1 MTMNSTPL
9 SHEETTVTSQQ
20 LLERAQILYEFVDL
34 FSQYESTP
42 RNYGWTENLTMN
54 EVHLLAKID
63 SEPGICSVDLVEVFH
78 RSKGYISRITK
89 KLEAGGYIIRVAD
102 KQDAKRQLLF
112 LTPSGKKLC
121 TAHADFDERTLIKTY
136 QYLRRDCTPEE
147 IEAFH
152 KVMQVY
158 INIMNAASRKHRD
171 AKKRRGGKTPAGS
184 E

>member
-1 MTMNSTPL
+1 MSNTPQT
-9 SHEETTVTSQQ
+9 HEDVIITSQE

-42 RNYGWTENLTMN
+42 RNYGWTEDLTMN

-63 SEPGICSVDLVEVFH
+63 SEPGICSSD
-78 RSKGYISRITK
+78 YIV
-89 KLEAGGYIIRVAD
+89 RVAD

-121 TAHADFDERTLIKTY
+121 TAHADFDERALIKTY
-136 QYLRRDCTPEE
+136 RYLRRDCTPEE
-147 IEAFH
+147 IDAFH

-158 INIMNAASRKHRD
+158 INIMNAASRKQRA
-171 AKKRRGGKTPAGS
+171 AKKRRSENNGAGS
-184 E
+184 TQ

>member
-1 MTMNSTPL
+1 MSNTPQT
-9 SHEETTVTSQQ
+9 HEDVIITSQE

-42 RNYGWTENLTMN
+42 RNYGWTEDLTMN

-63 SEPGICSVDLVEVFH
+63 SEPGICSSDLVDVFH
-78 RSKGYISRITK
+78 RSKGYISRIIQ
-89 KLEAGGYIIRVAD
+89 KLEAGGYIVRVAD

-121 TAHADFDERTLIKTY
+121 TAHADFDERTLLKTY
-136 QYLRRDCTPEE
+136 RYLRRDCTPEE
-147 IEAFH
+147 IDAFH

-158 INIMNAASRKHRD
+158 INIMNAASRKQRA
-171 AKKRRGGKTPAGS
+171 AKKRRPENNGAGS
-184 E
+184 TQ